1 MRVQKEAKE
10 VLDAVGMLTP
20 EGVKAVLDMDKH
32 LRSKES
38 APNGSAVILSCDVL
52 IRELVRMKLT
62 RSGYDEWIKNC
73 ACASCERILPEGM
86 ILSCRAS

>member
-52 IRELVRMKLT
+52 IRELVKIKLT
-62 RSGYDEWIKNC
+62 RSGYDE
-73 ACASCERILPEGM
+73 
-86 ILSCRAS
+86 